1 MSNHFDGSASTPEGG
16 LVISSPYGSPMG
28 SSVGGGRGGG
38 TFQVPR
44 LGTSEDEEYF
54 EYYFTLTPVSGDDE
68 SDRCTYVPVSIEVSG
83 DEQYFR
89 CGCAIV
95 SRREFPCVTH
105 QQTSNQGRLL
115 QQLMVLLRLSKI
127 GIAFVRTVPCILL
140 NL

>member
-54 EYYFTLTPVSGDDE
+54 EYYSTLTTVSGDDE

-83 DEQYFR
+83 DEQYFSMWL
-89 CGCAIV
+89 CD
-95 SRREFPCVTH
+95 SFTE
-105 QQTSNQGRLL
+105 
-115 QQLMVLLRLSKI
+115 
-127 GIAFVRTVPCILL
+127 
-140 NL
+140 